1 MSEKV
6 EEKLNK
12 NSCKNITVQ
21 NHTLRIV
28 SQFFHE
34 SLQNEAEIQP
44 RNSNIWASNYTS
56 HLVFPRV
63 LASDSQNPTFLGLL
77 YLSYLQWKTRSLSP
91 KSPKFSEISTNRRF
105 LKIRNFWKSWK
116 SKISENLKKYLKKKN
131 QIKKEICKFY
141 LDMEFLLWRKFPNTK
156 HQKTRHRKVM
166 YICHNSKPRELSIWW
181 ESRTKRRKEMNVLSC
196 RTLPHLFPFLL
207 L

>member
-6 EEKLNK
+6 EEKLNI

-44 RNSNIWASNYTS
+44 RNSNIWALNYTS

-77 YLSYLQWKTRSLSP
+77 YLSYLQWKNKIFIT
-91 KSPKFSEISTNRRF
+91 KISIILRDF
-105 LKIRNFWKSWK
+105 YK
-116 SKISENLKKYLKKKN
+116 SKISENPKFLKIVKIQDFWKSKKISKKKK
-131 QIKKEICKFY
+131 IK
-141 LDMEFLLWRKFPNTK
+141 
-156 HQKTRHRKVM
+156 
-166 YICHNSKPRELSIWW
+166 
-181 ESRTKRRKEMNVLSC
+181 
-196 RTLPHLFPFLL
+196 
-207 L
+207 

>member
-77 YLSYLQWKTRSLSP
+77 YLSYLQWKNKILIP
-91 KSPKFSEISTNRRF
+91 QIS
-105 LKIRNFWKSWK
+105 KILRDFYK
-116 SKISENLKKYLKKKN
+116 SKISENPKFLKIVKIQDFWKSKKISGKKK
-131 QIKKEICKFY
+131 IK
-141 LDMEFLLWRKFPNTK
+141 
-156 HQKTRHRKVM
+156 
-166 YICHNSKPRELSIWW
+166 
-181 ESRTKRRKEMNVLSC
+181 
-196 RTLPHLFPFLL
+196 
-207 L
+207 